1 MVKAVGGDETH
12 LGSVANPTGLKKASG
27 DSSAG
32 VDAATLK
39 AVAENLV
46 VNGMIDFSAIQI
58 IERNTQSHLKDDRIS
73 ALSGSRND
81 AKRSEQLN
89 ELALGLNGEGK
100 DALQTNSLGD
110 MMCALM
116 VLMIQST
123 SDRRQIEREMRSI
136 LAVAVMAQSKQ
147 LKEEI
152 LQKMEVNVQTIK
164 TQAWGEFA
172 LAMGS
177 TAISMGG
184 AALSA
189 KKMST
194 KDGRRQ
200 LSLASIQGGLAKEQE
215 IKGIVQNFGQ
225 VAVSFGNLGEIKKS
239 AQLEESIQRKRTA
252 LELTRSIASS
262 VEDSLKS
269 IDTVRDHFLSL
280 ISQINQAQHDAN
292 MQIIRN
298 SHT

>member
-1 MVKAVGGDETH
+1 MVQAIGGDETH

-46 VNGMIDFSAIQI
+46 VNGMIDLSAIQM

-73 ALSGSRND
+73 ALSGTRGD
-81 AKRSEQLN
+81 EKRSEKVN
-89 ELALGLNGEGK
+89 ELAFGLSGGGK
-100 DALQTNSLGD
+100 DMLQTDSLGD

-136 LAVAVMAQSKQ
+136 LAVAVLAQSKQ
-147 LKEEI
+147 LKDEI
-152 LQKMEVNVQTIK
+152 LQKMEVNVQKIK

-172 LAMGS
+172 LSMGS
-177 TAISMGG
+177 TAVSVGG

-189 KKMST
+189 KNMAT
-194 KDGRRQ
+194 EGGRRQ
-200 LSLASIQGGLAKEQE
+200 ISMGSIQKGLGKERE
-215 IKGIVQNFGQ
+215 IKGLMKGLGQ
-225 VAVSFGNLGEIKKS
+225 AAIGFGNLGEIKKS

-252 LELTRSIASS
+252 LELTRSVASS
-262 VEDSLKS
+262 VEGSLKS
-269 IDTVRDHFLSL
+269 IDSVRDQLLSIL
-280 ISQINQAQHDAN
+280 SQINQAQHDAN

-298 SHT
+298 AKA

>member
-1 MVKAVGGDETH
+1 MVQAVSGDETH

-46 VNGMIDFSAIQI
+46 VNGMIDLSAIQM

-73 ALSGSRND
+73 ALSGTRSSE
-81 AKRSEQLN
+81 KRSEKIN
-89 ELALGLNGEGK
+89 ELAFGLSGGGM
-100 DALQTNSLGD
+100 DALRTDSLGD

-116 VLMIQST
+116 ILMIQST
-123 SDRRQIEREMRSI
+123 SDRRQIEREMRSL
-136 LAVAVMAQSKQ
+136 LAVAVVEQSKQ

-152 LQKMEVNVQTIK
+152 LQKMEVNVQKIK

-172 LAMGS
+172 LSMGS
-177 TAISMGG
+177 TAVSVGG

-189 KKMST
+189 KQMST
-194 KDGRRQ
+194 EGGRRQ
-200 LSLASIQGGLAKEQE
+200 LSMGSVQKGLAKERE
-215 IKGIVQNFGQ
+215 IKGLIQGLGQ
-225 VAVSFGNLGEIKKS
+225 AAIGFGNAGEIKKS
-239 AQLEESIQRKRTA
+239 AQLEESIQRKRAA

-269 IDTVRDHFLSL
+269 IDSVRDQFLSL
-280 ISQINQAQHDAN
+280 LSQINQALHDAN
-292 MQIIRN
+292 TQITRN
-298 SHT
+298 IKA